1 MKTLG
6 QHIQERLV
14 LTKNKRGDS
23 IFDSIQPIKNPSG
36 DMVDILYDSLE
47 AWITRYQEDT
57 KYDLLRVYEYEDNLP
72 LFNAVYYVYGL
83 NINTDDYTIV
93 LECKHINTD
102 GVIKVSK
109 IAISRLAT
117 ILGNNDKEKGYG
129 VIDYIIKDI
138 DM

>member
-1 MKTLG
+1 MKTLE
-6 QHIQERLV
+6 QHIQERLI
-14 LTKNKRGDS
+14 LSKTKKDDS
-23 IFDSIQPIKNPSG
+23 IFDSIQPISNPSG
-36 DMVDILYDSLE
+36 DMIDILYDSLE
-47 AWITRYQEDT
+47 AWIYKYNEDN
-57 KYDLLRVYEYEDNLP
+57 KYDLLRVYEYENNLP

-83 NINTDDYTIV
+83 SINISDYTIV

-102 GVIKVSK
+102 GIIKVSK
-109 IAISRLAT
+109 IPLSKIAT